1 MEIEA
6 ILDAWTTDASIDETD
21 LSAESLNTPNLHSK
35 YIRML
40 TTSRLK
46 KLRLIE
52 NRKQAQQILREYYAG
67 DLNNPADLE
76 SIGRSPNPKKILKQD
91 LQLHV
96 DSDKEMRDL
105 NLKIGYLDETVKLL
119 EDILKNIH
127 IRGFAIKNSLDYQ
140 KFISGG

>member
-1 MEIEA
+1 MEIED
-6 ILDAWTTDASIDETD
+6 ILDVWTKDASIDETD

-40 TTSRLK
+40 TTVRLK

-52 NRKQAQQILREYYAG
+52 TRKQVQQMLREYYAG

-76 SIGRSPNPKKILKQD
+76 SINRPPNPKKILRQD
-91 LQLHV
+91 LQLYV
-96 DSDKEMRDL
+96 DGDKEMRDM
-105 NLKIGYLDETVKLL
+105 NLRIGYLDETVKLL

-127 IRGFAIKNSLDYQ
+127 IRGFAIKNALDYQ